1 MIAGRVY
8 HSFTSSDQSNYQ
20 PNQPSN
26 QINHQ
31 QSYKKNPK
39 RYFNHQINH
48 QSNQKYKNPK
58 RYFMAPSIEWIK
70 KSGLMIFCH
79 HKVDGKTDLEPKINE
94 KKVEWNY

>member
-31 QSYKKNPK
+31 QSYK
-39 RYFNHQINH
+39 
-48 QSNQKYKNPK
+48 KNPK